1 MALVYRVLERR
12 WSMRT
17 FTIRAAAAAAA
28 ERSDS
33 KPAAA
38 STSALARIGVDKVI
52 SVIPSRRAS
61 LTGQANS
68 QLHLI
73 LWRQPSRSAE
83 MTKM

>member
-17 FTIRAAAAAAA
+17 FTIRAAAADAA

-61 LTGQANS
+61 LTGEATVSFTSYCGGNHQD
-68 QLHLI
+68 LL
-73 LWRQPSRSAE
+73 
-83 MTKM
+83 K